1 MRKRHSGILLHIS
14 SLPSR
19 FGIGDLGPEAYHFID
34 FLHQSQMHCWQIL
47 PINPTDGTYYHS
59 PYSSPSAFAGNIL
72 FISPELL
79 CKDGYIKEES
89 LFSKIKLPKTKVNYE
104 KVVMY
109 KEQIFQEAY
118 ETFQSNPVMAKGWK
132 VFLENQAFWL
142 DDYALFTVMKE
153 EFGGKVWT
161 AWSDDLKYR
170 KTEAITKFSA
180 IFKDKLDKVKF
191 LQYIF
196 FKQWQALKD
205 YAHQKEVEFIGDIP
219 IYVTFDSVD
228 VWMQPQNYKLDEGL
242 NPYVVAGVPPDYFS
256 ETGQRWGNPV
266 YHWETLK
273 ASGYSWWIER
283 FKVNFE
289 LFDVVRIDHFRGMV
303 NYWEIP
309 AEEETALN
317 GYWVDVPT
325 EDFFNTVKN
334 HFRSYFPDEEL
345 PVIAED
351 LGIITDEVRNTMIQQ
366 GFPGMKILL
375 FAFGDDEH
383 NPYLPHNYTENCV
396 VYTGTHDNNTVCGW
410 FQDDISEKEKQNLF
424 QYLQREVSSKDIHW
438 VFIELALK
446 SSARLAIIPLQDI
459 LGLDGKAR
467 MNTPATTKGNWQWR
481 FSSKALNDKLA
492 KKLRALIQT
501 FQRNERFMN

>member
-1 MRKRHSGILLHIS
+1 MKKRQSGILLHIS
-14 SLPSR
+14 SLPSD
-19 FGIGDLGPEAYHFID
+19 FGIGDLGPEAYNFID
-34 FLHQSQMHCWQIL
+34 FLHQSKMHCWQIL
-47 PINPTDGTYYHS
+47 PINPTDGAYKHS

-72 FISPELL
+72 FISPEFL
-79 CKDGYIKEES
+79 CKEGYINEKS
-89 LFSKIKLPKTKVNYE
+89 VLPKVKLPKKKVNYE
-104 KVVMY
+104 KVVIY
-109 KEQIFQEAY
+109 KEQLFEEAY
-118 ETFQSNPVMAKGWK
+118 KTFKLNPAMAEGWE

-153 EFGGKVWT
+153 EFKGKVWT
-161 AWSDDLKYR
+161 EWSDDLKYR
-170 KTEAITKFSA
+170 NAEAIIKFSTA
-180 IFKDKLDKVKF
+180 FKDKLNKVKF

-196 FKQWQALKD
+196 FKQWHELKN

-228 VWMQPQNYKLDEGL
+228 VWMQPQNYKLDDSL
-242 NPYVVAGVPPDYFS
+242 NPFVVAGVPPDYFS

-266 YHWETLK
+266 YNWETLK
-273 ASGYSWWIER
+273 TSGYSWWMER

-317 GYWVDVPT
+317 GCWVDVPT

-334 HFRSYFPDEEL
+334 YFKNYFPEGEGL

-375 FAFGDDEH
+375 FAFGDNEH
-383 NPYLPHNYTENCV
+383 NPYLPHNYTEDCV
-396 VYTGTHDNNTVCGW
+396 VYTGTHDNNTTCGW
-410 FQDDISEKEKQNLF
+410 FQDEMSEQEKQSLF
-424 QYLQREVSSKDIHW
+424 QYLQHEVSSKDIHW
-438 VFIELALK
+438 ALIELAMK

-467 MNTPATTKGNWQWR
+467 MNTPATMEGNWQWR
-481 FSSKALNDKLA
+481 FSSKVLNDRLE
-492 KKLRALIQT
+492 KKLSILVQN
-501 FQRNERFMN
+501 FQRY